1 MSRYNKTRILT
12 NASEY
17 YAPLR
22 KSRDLKRV
30 RQYATPQMRN
40 PTVRQRGAIAKASH
54 IWKYGD
60 RLYQLAHKYYGDTRL
75 WWVIAW
81 YNGYGVEADILP
93 GARLSIPLNVE
104 KALKILG
111 A

>member
-1 MSRYNKTRILT
+1 MSRYNNTRILT
-12 NASEY
+12 NASDY

-22 KSRDLKRV
+22 KERDIKVV
-30 RQYATPQMRN
+30 RQYATPVLAN
-40 PTVRQRGAIAKASH
+40 PTVAQRASLKKIAH
-54 IWKYGD
+54 VWKYGD
-60 RLYQLAHKYYGDTRL
+60 RLYQLAHKYYGDSRF

-93 GARLSIPLNVE
+93 GARLSIPVSLE
-104 KALKILG
+104 KVLQILR